1 MIASKLSYG
10 FPDPIVAHLGHLNF
24 ILVKL
29 DLYPNLIQ
37 FIEPIK
43 LCFLITFIHAFKFYS
58 YKVFK
63 LENLE
68 NLKVSETEGS
78 AHELFPKIQ
87 NVGRTFGFY
96 FRASADLEKL
106 RL

>member
-10 FPDPIVAHLGHLNF
+10 FPDAIVAHLRHLNF
-24 ILVKL
+24 ILFKL
-29 DLYPNLIQ
+29 HLYPDLIQ

-43 LCFLITFIHAFKFYS
+43 LCFLITFIHTFKFYS
-58 YKVFK
+58 YKVFQ

-68 NLKVSETEGS
+68 NFKVSETEGS

-87 NVGRTFGFY
+87 DVRGPFSFY
-96 FRASADLEKL
+96 F
-106 RL
+106 